1 MELAGVVLGAVPVVI
16 TTLQYYKDTKKL
28 GGRFL
33 NRKKH
38 VEKLIRALREH
49 HGELL
54 SNLDWLLKAID
65 EESDQDISNLL
76 QQPDVRS
83 RMVDYLGTGGSES
96 FTLAL
101 ENAQHAV
108 ESIARNIRGF
118 LVESPVRLCSSL
130 RYAFHPAHVKGVV
143 VYIVSSR
150 SATFIDCHMRSDVMG
165 KTPCH
170 ASAEVR

>member
-1 MELAGVVLGAVPVVI
+1 MEVAGVVLGAVPIVI
-16 TTLQYYKDTKKL
+16 TALQYYKDTKKL

-49 HGELL
+49 HGELQ

-65 EESDQDISNLL
+65 EEPDQDINLL
-76 QQPDVRS
+76 LKQPDIRL
-83 RMVDYLGTGGSES
+83 RMIEYLSSGGSES

-101 ENAQHAV
+101 EKAQHAV

-118 LVESPVRLCSSL
+118 LVESPVRSCSTFCPLQNWVCS
-130 RYAFHPAHVKGVV
+130 P
-143 VYIVSSR
+143 SW
-150 SATFIDCHMRSDVMG
+150 SAGI
-165 KTPCH
+165 
-170 ASAEVR
+170 E